1 MKKESRPSSAAR
13 NAAGSSRSKPKNS
26 TVPPNSRASASPFSL
41 GPDTPFQQL
50 RPMEPIRYPKP
61 SSVLA
66 ELPNMSSGQVIL
78 LTCLFLIAYEEAHC
92 HP

>member
-1 MKKESRPSSAAR
+1 MVKESRPSSAAR
-13 NAAGSSRSKPKNS
+13 NAAGSSRSKPTNS

-41 GPDTPFQQL
+41 GPDTPLQQL
-50 RPMEPIRYPKP
+50 RLTEPIHYPLP

-66 ELPNMSSGQVIL
+66 EVPTMSSGQVIF
-78 LTCLFLIAYEEAHC
+78 LTCLFEEAHC